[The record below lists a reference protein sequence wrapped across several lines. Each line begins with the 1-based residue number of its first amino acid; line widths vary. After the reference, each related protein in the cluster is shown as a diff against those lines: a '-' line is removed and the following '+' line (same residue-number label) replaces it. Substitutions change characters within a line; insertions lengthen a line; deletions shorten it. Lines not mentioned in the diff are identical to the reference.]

1 MDPFRKLRSFSQWK
15 NGMDINAV
23 DETSY
28 TIHHQKEFLKYVG
41 NVYCAR
47 NRCLPV
53 IKPESILK
61 NTPFPFT
68 IASWSGQ
75 SSYDAYD
82 LSSNGEQYIMP
93 KNEAETTSGW
103 SNHASRILTV
113 TRLYFNSQHRS
124 PKNWGQINPNLND
137 YHSDPLEI
145 GSTFWIPD
153 ITDWR
158 RQQEERHSMYANLSN
173 VARDIFSIPPH
184 GVSVGVSVSFG
195 QDVIGCGDSKTIGEN
210 LRKNVIVRL
219 FARAN
224 NGILSGDHRA
234 LGMETTENY
243 LETNREAE
251 ERIWQRMADVH
262 DFLEMWKG
270 SWNLCATQKEYHTR
284 NQ

>member
-1 MDPFRKLRSFSQWK
+1 
-15 NGMDINAV
+15 
-23 DETSY
+23 
-28 TIHHQKEFLKYVG
+28 
-41 NVYCAR
+41 
-47 NRCLPV
+47 
-53 IKPESILK
+53 
-61 NTPFPFT
+61 
-68 IASWSGQ
+68 
-75 SSYDAYD
+75 
-82 LSSNGEQYIMP
+82 
-93 KNEAETTSGW
+93 
-103 SNHASRILTV
+103 
-113 TRLYFNSQHRS
+113 
-124 PKNWGQINPNLND
+124 
-137 YHSDPLEI
+137 
-145 GSTFWIPD
+145 
-153 ITDWR
+153 
-158 RQQEERHSMYANLSN
+158 MYANLSN

-270 SWNLCATQKEYHTR
+270 S
-284 NQ
+284 